1 MTYDLRAIHQHMHI
15 GLRTSLLNNNAG
27 SSPNPAFE

>member
-1 MTYDLRAIHQHMHI
+1 MTYDLRVIHQHMYI
-15 GLRTSLLNNNAG
+15 GLHTSVPNNNAG